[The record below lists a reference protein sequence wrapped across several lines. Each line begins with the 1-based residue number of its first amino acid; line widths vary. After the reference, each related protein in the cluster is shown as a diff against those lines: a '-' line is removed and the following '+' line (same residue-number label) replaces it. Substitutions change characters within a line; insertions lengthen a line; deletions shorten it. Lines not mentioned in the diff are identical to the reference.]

1 MIRTSDHGQA
11 RCTMNTQRS
20 HSQIWLSVLCIV
32 CIGCTVGCV
41 SAAMIQGVPDL
52 EARVAGTYELS
63 PGTDAQLTIRIS
75 NIAVMSGELKTDMN
89 SAYDSR
95 IALGVRVTPH
105 GGTAPLTVKSGAVLI
120 GDLAPGEQREISVH
134 VTIAQDA
141 APGVY
146 DLPLTLL
153 YNYVGSTVEYE
164 SEVQTLYISKQDEIA
179 AQITIADNVQV
190 NLHSISVDSLN
201 IGHQGIIT
209 LEIEN
214 TGHGTGYN
222 TVAHYYSAP
231 NSPLTVIDG
240 TAFIGT
246 FAPGQ
251 RETLMFKLSVN
262 RNAEAASYPGGLMLE
277 YIDDSG
283 IAHRTDPRMFGVQ
296 VGEKLTIEILDS
308 HISMHPGETKT
319 FEIEIVNTGVT
330 TAHGAQSKI
339 SALIPFVGV
348 HDLYS
353 LGDLEPGAT
362 AKAEFTI
369 SVDAQAV
376 TKPYKMDLFVR
387 YKDDL
392 GNSRVS
398 DAVMITIDVVP
409 RTGLDAFLHN
419 MVLMSVLGGLI
430 VILLYGAYAI
440 RADKKEKTDRITK
453 DKED

>member
-1 MIRTSDHGQA
+1 MDTRRYLWLFALCMIG
-11 RCTMNTQRS
+11 
-20 HSQIWLSVLCIV
+20 
-32 CIGCTVGCV
+32 IGCAVGCG

-52 EARVAGTYELS
+52 EARVVGTHELT
-63 PGTDAQLTIRIS
+63 PGTDTYLTILIS
-75 NIAVMSGELKTDMN
+75 NIAIMSSELKTDN
-89 SAYDSR
+89 NNAFDSR

-105 GGTAPLTVKSGAVLI
+105 AGIAPLTVKSGAVMI
-120 GDLAPGEQREISVH
+120 GDLAQGEQGEVGVH

-146 DLPLTLL
+146 DLPLILS

-164 SEVQTLYISKQDEIA
+164 REVQTLYISKEIEVA
-179 AQITIADNVQV
+179 AQITIVDNVQV
-190 NLHSISVDSLN
+190 SLHSVSVDSLN
-201 IGHQGIIT
+201 IGHEGIIT

-222 TVAHYYSAP
+222 TVAHYYSAE
-231 NSPLTVIDG
+231 NSPLAVVDG
-240 TAFIGT
+240 TAFIGI

-251 RETLMFKLSVN
+251 RETLMFKLRVH
-262 RNAEAASYPGGLMLE
+262 RDAEANTYPGGLVLE
-277 YIDDSG
+277 YIDNSG

-296 VGEKLTIEILDS
+296 VGEKLTFEIRDS
-308 HISMHPGETKT
+308 HISIHPGETKT
-319 FEIEIVNTGVT
+319 FEIEVVNTGVT
-330 TAHGAQSKI
+330 TAHGAQAKI

-353 LGDLEPGAT
+353 LGDLGPGAT
-362 AKAEFTI
+362 AKAEFAI
-369 SVDAQAV
+369 SADAQAV

-398 DAVMITIDVVP
+398 DAVMITIDVAP

-440 RADKKEKTDRITK
+440 RADKKEKAGRKTK
-453 DKED
+453 NKEN